1 MRCETKRMKVH
12 VDLYVNLKKYAPSGD
27 SSFEIQLES
36 GDTVKTVLEVLKI
49 PVEEKVV
56 ILVNGRNA
64 DEADPL
70 KEKDTITLYSPISG
84 G

>member
-1 MRCETKRMKVH
+1 MKVR

-27 SSFEIQLES
+27 SSFEIQIES
-36 GDTVKTVLEVLKI
+36 GATIKTVLEVLKI
-49 PVEEKVV
+49 PAEEKLV
-56 ILVNGRNA
+56 ILINGRNA
-64 DEADPL
+64 DESDRL

>member
-1 MRCETKRMKVH
+1 MKVN
-12 VDLYVNLKKYAPSGD
+12 VNLYVNLKKYAPSGD

-36 GDTVKTVLEVLKI
+36 GATVKTVFEILKI
-49 PVEEKVV
+49 PDDEKAIV
-56 ILVNGRNA
+56 LVNGRNA
-64 DEADPL
+64 DESNPL

>member
-1 MRCETKRMKVH
+1 MKVY
-12 VDLYVNLKKYAPSGD
+12 VDLYVNLKKYAPAND

-36 GDTVKTVLEVLKI
+36 GATVKTVLEALKI
-49 PVEEKVV
+49 PGTEKAIVL
-56 ILVNGRNA
+56 INGRNA
-64 DEADPL
+64 DESNPL